1 MNGIG
6 DFYGQYNN
14 RGIQTQ
20 TNPTQQSA
28 VASLSNTLK
37 QLTQGLIFEG
47 NVTRVKGDNVLLSL
61 ENGQSIHARLD
72 ANLKLVQGQ
81 SMFFQVK
88 SNDGNSIAIRPYG
101 GDGLMNPTLRMALK
115 AAGLPIDDRNLEM
128 VNSMMKEQMPIDADS
143 LLSMHKS
150 LAMSQGVSVD
160 TVVQMT
166 RLGMEIT
173 PDQAQMFENYKSDTE
188 LITAQLSDF
197 SDEAVNLLASDGMG
211 VEEALTLQTELLSII
226 ESGMPDEELIMPDS
240 IDESLFENEMADD
253 AIDNDIIDDAS
264 GGKNQNI
271 IENNSNQM
279 LSTQAFGNDNKAVSA
294 GLFGSAPDR
303 ELNATRTVDRS
314 VYLDF
319 EEDDFSIRP
328 GSIESFMSSDE
339 MDELGNVLR
348 TIGNMADREEIF
360 DEDGDLNR
368 NLTAKQ
374 LLNYINNEMVL
385 SKDELDPTDV
395 RDVLGSKGYKKLI
408 NNLVEK
414 AFTIEPH
421 ELGEEDKM
429 KQLYSRLNAKLEA
442 LENTLKQTGHDNS
455 QLSNTANDIKTNIEF
470 MQQVNQIYQYVQI
483 PFNNN
488 GQNAS
493 ADLYVYTNKKAK
505 NGPDDELS
513 AFLHLDMDHLGS
525 TDCMVKLKGKAV
537 STNFTFSDDRSYDL
551 VQQYLPLLQ
560 QKLDALGF
568 NSTVTAGTAEAD
580 SKPFNFV
587 EDFLKKDLPTNTGV
601 VHRYSFDVRA

>member
-128 VNSMMKEQMPIDADS
+128 VNSMMKEHMSIDADS
-143 LLSMHKS
+143 LLGMHKS
-150 LAMSQGVSVD
+150 LTISQGVSVD

-166 RLGMEIT
+166 RLGMDIT

-188 LITAQLSDF
+188 LITSQLTDF
-197 SDEAVNLLASDGMG
+197 SNEAVSLLASEGMG

-226 ESGMPDEELIMPDS
+226 EAGMPDEELIMPDS
-240 IDESLFENEMADD
+240 IDESLFGDEIDGFVDADD
-253 AIDNDIIDDAS
+253 FDEAFSNNRQNPEIE
-264 GGKNQNI
+264 QNI
-271 IENNSNQM
+271 TQSN
-279 LSTQAFGNDNKAVSA
+279 TQAFDTDNKTNSLFSNNLFVNDSNEHNLASA
-294 GLFGSAPDR
+294 RAGFYSD
-303 ELNATRTVDRS
+303 DI
-314 VYLDF
+314 
-319 EEDDFSIRP
+319 DFSVRP
-328 GSIESFMSSDE
+328 GSIESFMSTEDI
-339 MDELGNVLR
+339 DDLGNVLR
-348 TIGNMADREEIF
+348 TIGNMVDREEIF

-385 SKDELDPTDV
+385 SKDELEPSDV
-395 RDVLGSKGYKKLI
+395 REVLGSKGYRQLI
-408 NNLVEK
+408 NNLVDR
-414 AFTIEPH
+414 AFSIEPH

-429 KQLYSRLNAKLEA
+429 KELYSRLNAKLNA
-442 LENTLKQTGHDNS
+442 LENTLKQTGHENS
-455 QLSNTANDIKTNIEF
+455 QLANTANDIKTNIEF

-537 STNFTFSDDRSYDL
+537 STNFTFSDDRSFDL

-568 NSTVTAGTAEAD
+568 NSTVTANTSDND